1 MHYAVCLNRECEN
14 TRHVLLRMTCGSI
27 DPLPLSTHT
36 HTLRLFSSS
45 HTRTVGGSTDFLC
58 MQTINACVCV
68 CVQTK
73 QNRAGKWRGVRSE
86 TSGDQVDTCS
96 SAQLLSLTCAHNC
109 QDADTRRGFL
119 SGAQSRTKS
128 TRSACMRPRIL
139 NLFVVEFRFF
149 DSSLHLISNALA
161 CVRCT

>member
-1 MHYAVCLNRECEN
+1 MGQSTPSPYQHIHIRFVCSAPHTQE
-14 TRHVLLRMTCGSI
+14 
-27 DPLPLSTHT
+27 LSVVPQISCVCKQSM
-36 HTLRLFSSS
+36 R
-45 HTRTVGGSTDFLC
+45 
-58 MQTINACVCV
+58 VCV